1 MYLFSKNN
9 CITRK
14 IFDER
19 LCQFLTT
26 IKTVQLNVYQ
36 PIANNHLLAN
46 ANNVMSKPHLWR
58 LQFSNVF
65 QRFFH
70 IYDVGKFANT
80 ICVLCKCHIT
90 HVF

>member
-1 MYLFSKNN
+1 M
-9 CITRK
+9 
-14 IFDER
+14 
-19 LCQFLTT
+19 
-26 IKTVQLNVYQ
+26 QLNVYQ

-58 LQFSNVF
+58 LQFSNAF

-80 ICVLCKCHIT
+80 ICVPCKCHIT